1 MITIDLL
8 NHHPQAI
15 PALAAIWHQVLG
27 KVWVPD
33 IPIERVIERFSAQLT
48 AEQLPITFVAFDG
61 DKPVGMCSLREND
74 GISPEYIYQ
83 NLSSEALAKIV
94 WLGSL
99 VVDPEYQKRG
109 IAKRL
114 IDVAKK
120 KAFGLG
126 FEKLYLFAFDKTLPD
141 YYTRLGWQK
150 IGMDFFKNHPVTVME
165 YRLFENETAAAITIP
180 NTPYQLQA
188 ETKVAFDTIGEQLF
202 EFNKRTLPPTQNPET
217 IFKIYVIKENGMA
230 VAGIYAVIYLWKILF
245 VDVLFVNEAHRGKD
259 LGSILLRKVEDE
271 AKAIGVKLA
280 HLDTFDFQA
289 KGFYEKQGYEV
300 FGVLDDCPEGHKR
313 YYLKKKL

>member
-8 NHHPQAI
+8 KNHPQAI
-15 PALAAIWHQVLG
+15 PALATIWYEVLG

-33 IPIERVIERFSAQLT
+33 VSVEQVIERFKAQLNE
-48 AEQLPITFVAFDG
+48 AGLPITFVAFDG
-61 DKPVGMCSLREND
+61 KKPVGMCSLRAND
-74 GISPEYIYQ
+74 GIRPD
-83 NLSSEALAKIV
+83 LTP

-99 VVDPEYQKRG
+99 VIDPQYQNLTIG
-109 IAKRL
+109 KRL
-114 IDVAKK
+114 IDATKK
-120 KAFGLG
+120 QAHELG
-126 FEKLYLFAFDKTLPD
+126 FEKLYLFAFDETIPD
-141 YYTRLGWQK
+141 YYADLGWHK
-150 IGMDFFKNHPVTVME
+150 MGMDVFNKHPVTVME
-165 YRLFENETAAAITIP
+165 YLLGEKEGKDGIKIP
-180 NTPYQLQA
+180 NTPYQLHT
-188 ETKVAFDTIGEQLF
+188 ENKVAFDLLGEQLF
-202 EFNKRTLPPTQNPET
+202 EFNKRSIPPTQNPET
-217 IFKIYVIKENGMA
+217 IFKIYVIKENGFT

-245 VDVLFVNEAHRGKD
+245 VDVLFVNEEHRGKD

-313 YYLKKKL
+313 FYMKKKLV